1 MIPHGIPYLRFI
13 APFVVGLA
21 LGAWHDT
28 PVPGLDW
35 VLIAG
40 AALGALLAIQKIA
53 YRYRWVFGAYIHLL
67 LFGFGYFHIVGHNEL
82 RQPLHLASKIQEG
95 HYFLGTVYEAPSKGA
110 KMKIPVHVEAMGS
123 SPDSLQVAVGNVMLF
138 LELSTF
144 ADSIQYGDRLG
155 FQATVRS
162 TEPPKNPHAF
172 DYKRYLHFQNIHHQA
187 FVKTD
192 SLLRLSEGNGW
203 LLWEKAYE
211 SRKSL
216 LTLLQ
221 KYFPTTDEYAVASA
235 LLVGY
240 TDDLSDDMRTAY
252 AETGSM
258 HALAVSGT
266 HIGML
271 YVGLM
276 FLISRLQLRGKRG
289 RLIEMVLVLT
299 AIWAFTFL
307 TGATAS
313 VLRASVM
320 FSVYML
326 GKAFWRDAS
335 AWNVLPASAF
345 ILLIYNPYFL
355 FNVGFQLSYTAV
367 AGMVFF
373 YPRFYKM
380 FPPMSRWLDEP
391 LKVFL
396 VGVAAQLGTL
406 PLTLYYFNQFPVY
419 FWLAGWVVVFVGAVF
434 LWGGAMLVVLDSVS
448 QMLADWLGAALYQM
462 LLWMNKIIFFIQGI
476 PGGVVRN
483 VWTADWVVFAMYAC
497 LAFLGAAISTRR
509 GKWLGTF
516 FGVMVLLGMYRTYMV
531 LNKQTQQ
538 TAVIYNV
545 NKARLIDFMDGDQV
559 FALSDTLSRKQ
570 EYFAALAN
578 RIASGMHEKTT
589 VYFSGTSVLL
599 GQNLFI
605 DLPFVQFFNQKMVLV
620 DDVRWVKFGNP
631 KPLAV
636 DVLVLSKSPKVSVAE
651 CRERFP
657 CALVVFDAS
666 NTFRQAERWRKEC
679 KEEGWAYHDVR
690 SMGAWV
696 GRSNQSNRKM

>member
-1 MIPHGIPYLRFI
+1 MNPHGIPYLRFI
-13 APFVVGLA
+13 VPFIVGLA
-21 LGAWHDT
+21 LGAWLDI
-28 PVPGLDW
+28 PLIGLDCA
-35 VLIAG
+35 LMAG
-40 AALGALLAIQKIA
+40 AVFGALLAIQKIPF
-53 YRYRWVFGAYIHLL
+53 RFRWVFGAYIHLL
-67 LFGFGYFHIVGHNEL
+67 LLGFGYFHIIIHNEL
-82 RQPLHLASKIQEG
+82 RQPAHFAPNIQDC
-95 HYFLGTVYEAPSKGA
+95 HYFLGTVYDAPSKGA

-123 SPDSLQVAVGNVMLF
+123 SPDSLKMVTGNLLLF
-138 LELSTF
+138 LDITP
-144 ADSIQYGDRLG
+144 ATDSIRYGDRLG
-155 FQATVRS
+155 FQTTVRP
-162 TEPPKNPHAF
+162 TEPPKNPYAF

-187 FVKTD
+187 FIKPD
-192 SLLRLSEGNGW
+192 SLLRLSEGNGY

-211 SRKSL
+211 SREHL
-216 LTLLQ
+216 LSLLQ

-276 FLISRLQLRGKRG
+276 FLIGRLRLRGKKG
-289 RLIEMVLVLT
+289 RLLEMALVLT

-326 GKAFWRDAS
+326 GKAFWREAS

-345 ILLIYNPYFL
+345 ILLVYNPYFL

-367 AGMVFF
+367 MGMVFF

-391 LKVFL
+391 LQVFL

-406 PLTLYYFNQFPVY
+406 PLSLFYFNQFPVY

-434 LWGGAMLVVLDSVS
+434 LWGGAILVLLDSGS
-448 QMLADWLGAALYQM
+448 QVLADWLGMVLYYM
-462 LLWMNKIIFFIQGI
+462 LLWMNKIIFFIQSI

-483 VWTADWVVFAMYAC
+483 VWIPGWVVLALYAC
-497 LAFLGAAISTRR
+497 LAFLGAAMVSRR
-509 GKWLGTF
+509 GKWLGAF
-516 FGVMVLLGMYRTYMV
+516 VGLMVLLGMYRTVMV
-531 LNKQTQQ
+531 LDKQVQRTM
-538 TAVIYNV
+538 VIYSV
-545 NKARLIDFMDGDQV
+545 NKARLIDFLEGDEAV
-559 FALSDTLSRKQ
+559 SLTDTLSKKQ
-570 EYFAALAN
+570 EAFAAQAN
-578 RIASGMHEKTT
+578 RTASGMREKTSIL
-589 VYFSGTSVLL
+589 FSDTSGFSNRNLL
-599 GQNLFI
+599 I
-605 DLPFVQFFNQKMVLV
+605 RLPFIQFFNQKMALI
-620 DDVRWVKFGNP
+620 DDVRWVNKGNP
-631 KPLAV
+631 KAIAV
-636 DVLVLSKSPKVSVAE
+636 DILVLSKSPKVSIAE
-651 CRERFP
+651 CRKRFP

-666 NTFRQAERWRKEC
+666 NSYRQAELWRKEC
-679 KEEGWAYHDVR
+679 EAAGWAYHDVR
-690 SMGAWV
+690 TMGAWV
-696 GRSNQSNRKM
+696 GRH

>member
-13 APFVVGLA
+13 VPFIAGLA
-21 LGAWHDT
+21 LGAWLDI
-28 PVPGLDW
+28 PLIGLDW
-35 VLIAG
+35 ALMAG
-40 AALGALLAIQKIA
+40 AALGALLAVQKFA
-53 YRYRWVFGAYIHLL
+53 YRFRWVFGVYVHFLL
-67 LFGFGYFHIVGHNEL
+67 LGFGYFHIVSHNEL
-82 RQPLHLASKIQEG
+82 RQPEHFSSRIQTG

-110 KMKIPVHVEAMGS
+110 KMKIPVHVEAMGT
-123 SPDSLQVAVGNVMLF
+123 SPDSLQAAVGNVLLF
-138 LELSTF
+138 LEVGAFS
-144 ADSIQYGDRLG
+144 DSIRYGDRLG
-155 FQATVRS
+155 FQASVRP

-172 DYKRYLHFQNIHHQA
+172 GYKRYLHFQNIHYQA
-187 FVKTD
+187 FVKPD
-192 SLLRLSEGNGW
+192 SLLQLSTGNGW
-203 LLWEKAYE
+203 PLWEKAYE
-211 SRKSL
+211 SRERL
-216 LTLLQ
+216 LTMLQ

-276 FLISRLQLRGKRG
+276 FLIARLQLRGKRG
-289 RLIEMVLVLT
+289 RLIEMVLVLV

-326 GKAFWRDAS
+326 GKAFWREAS

-355 FNVGFQLSYTAV
+355 FNVGFQLSYAAV

-373 YPRFYKM
+373 YPRLYKM

-391 LKVFL
+391 LKVLL

-406 PLTLYYFNQFPVY
+406 PLSLYYFNQFPIY

-448 QMLADWLGAALYQM
+448 QTLAEWLGLMLYQM
-462 LLWMNKIIFFIQGI
+462 LFWMNKIIFFIQSI

-483 VWTADWVVFAMYAC
+483 VWTADWVVFALYVC
-497 LAFLGAAISTRR
+497 LGCLGATIATRR
-509 GKWLGTF
+509 GKWLGAF
-516 FGVMVLLGMYRTYMV
+516 LGVMAFLGMYRTYMV

-538 TAVIYNV
+538 TVVIYSV
-545 NKARLIDFMDGDQV
+545 NKARLMDFMDGDQV
-559 FALSDTLSRKQ
+559 YSLSDTLSKKQ
-570 EYFAALAN
+570 ESFAALAN
-578 RIASGMHEKTT
+578 RTASGMREKTT
-589 VYFSGTSVLL
+589 VYFSDTSFFLGRNLL
-599 GQNLFI
+599 I
-605 DLPFVQFFNQKMVLV
+605 DLPFIQFFNQKMALI
-620 DDVRWVKFGNP
+620 DDTRWVATRNSPPFP
-631 KPLAV
+631 V
-636 DVLVLSKSPKVSVAE
+636 DVLVLSKSPKISIAE

-657 CALVVFDAS
+657 CSLLVFDAS
-666 NTFRQAERWRKEC
+666 NTFRQAERWRTEC
-679 KEEGWAYHDVR
+679 ELKGWAFHDVR
-690 SMGAWV
+690 TMGAWV
-696 GRSNQSNRKM
+696 GRQD

>member
-13 APFVVGLA
+13 APFVTGLA
-21 LGAWHDT
+21 LGGWLDI
-28 PVPGLDW
+28 PFPGLDL
-35 VLIAG
+35 VLIVG
-40 AALGALLAIQKIA
+40 AALGALLAIQKIP
-53 YRYRWVFGAYIHLL
+53 YRYRWAFGAYIHLL
-67 LFGFGYFHIVGHNEL
+67 LFGFGYFHIVSHNEL
-82 RQPLHLASKIQEG
+82 HQPAHFTSKIQDC

-110 KMKIPVHVEAMGS
+110 KMKILVHIEAMGM
-123 SPDSLQVAVGNVMLF
+123 SPDSLEACVGNVILF
-138 LELSTF
+138 LEPSVF

-155 FQATVRS
+155 FKSTIRP

-172 DYKRYLHFQNIHHQA
+172 DYKHYLHFQNIHHQA

-192 SLLRLSEGNGW
+192 SLLRLSQGNGW
-203 LLWEKAYE
+203 LIWQKAYE
-211 SRKSL
+211 SRKIL

-221 KYFPTTDEYAVASA
+221 KHFPTTDEYAVASA

-240 TDDLSDDMRTAY
+240 TDELSDDMRTAY

-276 FLISRLQLRGKRG
+276 FLIARLQLRGQRG
-289 RLIEMVLVLT
+289 RLIETVLVLT

-335 AWNVLPASAF
+335 AWNILPASAF
-345 ILLIYNPYFL
+345 ILLIYNPYLL
-355 FNVGFQLSYTAV
+355 FNVGFQLSYAAV

-373 YPRFYKM
+373 YPRLYKM

-391 LKVFL
+391 LKVFII
-396 VGVAAQLGTL
+396 GVAAQLGTV
-406 PLTLYYFNQFPVY
+406 PLTLYYFNQFPAY

-448 QMLADWLGAALYQM
+448 QTLADWLGVALYQM
-462 LLWMNKIIFFIQGI
+462 LLCMNKIILFIQSI
-476 PGGVVRN
+476 PGGVIRN

-497 LAFLGAAISTRR
+497 LAFLGATIMTKR
-509 GKWLGTF
+509 GKWLGAF
-516 FGVMVLLGMYRTYMV
+516 LGVMALMGAYRTYMV
-531 LNKQTQQ
+531 LSKQIQQ
-538 TAVIYNV
+538 TTVVYHV
-545 NKARLIDFMDGDQV
+545 NKARLVDFFDGDQV
-559 FALSDTLSRKQ
+559 VSLSDTLSRKQ
-570 EYFAALAN
+570 EYFASLAN
-578 RIASGMHEKTT
+578 RTASGMRDKASIH
-589 VYFSGTSVLL
+589 FSRDSVFLDHNLL
-599 GQNLFI
+599 I

-620 DDVRWVKFGNP
+620 DDARWLRLGNP
-631 KPLAV
+631 KPLEV
-636 DVLVLSKSPKVSVAE
+636 DVLILSKSPKVSVAE
-651 CRERFP
+651 CMSRFP

-679 KEEGWAYHDVR
+679 EEAGWAYHDVR
-690 SMGAWV
+690 TMGAWV
-696 GRSNQSNRKM
+696 GRK